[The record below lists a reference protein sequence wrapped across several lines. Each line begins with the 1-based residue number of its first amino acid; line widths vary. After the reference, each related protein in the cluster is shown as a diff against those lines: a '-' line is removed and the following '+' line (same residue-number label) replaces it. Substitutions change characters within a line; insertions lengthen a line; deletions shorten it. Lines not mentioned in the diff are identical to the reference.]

1 MIVLGIESSCDDT
14 AAAVVRDGRQ
24 VLATRINSQSA
35 LHASWGGIMPELAA
49 REHLLEIGEITRAV
63 LTEAGLHR
71 SQLDAVAVTQG
82 PGLVGSLL
90 IGASFA
96 KGFALSPPAKPLIPV
111 NHVHAHLFGALL
123 SRPDISLPCLSLI
136 VSGGHTNLY
145 FMRDVLD
152 FELVSYS
159 VDDAC
164 GEAFDKVAKM
174 LDLGYPGGPQ
184 IEKAARSGRAGYF
197 PMPVVMKNNE
207 NFSYSG
213 LKTHVAGLCRDN
225 AGEFSDQQIADL
237 CYAFQ
242 EEAFRQLIAS
252 IDRHLHPS
260 TKSIVVAGG
269 VSANMRL
276 RELMAYRF
284 PDHDLV
290 FPPIQFCTD
299 NAAMIAAMG
308 YHLYCKQEDK
318 KIFSDLSW
326 RVFSNYFQPR
336 VPAPNTLPHPGPPN

>member
-1 MIVLGIESSCDDT
+1 MIILGIESSCDDT
-14 AAAVVRDGRQ
+14 AVAVVRDGRE
-24 VLATRINSQSA
+24 VLAAQVNSQSA
-35 LHASWGGIMPELAA
+35 LHARWGGIMPEQAA
-49 REHLLEIGEITRAV
+49 RRHLLEIGEITHAV

-71 SQLDAVAVTQG
+71 NQLDAVAVTQG

-96 KGFALSPPAKPLIPV
+96 KGFALVPPAKPLIPV

-123 SRPDISLPCLSLI
+123 SQPDMALPCLSLI

-145 FMRDVLD
+145 LMRDILD
-152 FELVSYS
+152 FELVSHS

-174 LDLGYPGGPQ
+174 LGLGYPGGPQ
-184 IEKAARSGRAGYF
+184 IEKMAWSGRAGRF
-197 PMPVVMKNNE
+197 PMPVVMKNNN

-213 LKTHVAGLCRDN
+213 LKTHVAGLCCRN
-225 AGEFSDQQIADL
+225 AGKFSDQQIADL

-242 EEAFRQLIAS
+242 EEAFRQLVS
-252 IDRHLHPS
+252 GIDRHLQPQI
-260 TKSIVVAGG
+260 KSIVVAGG
-269 VSANMRL
+269 VAANKRL
-276 RELMAYRF
+276 SELMVLRF

-290 FPPIQFCTD
+290 FPRPQFCTD

-308 YHLYCKQEDK
+308 YYLYHEQGDNK

-326 RVFSNYFQPR
+326 QVFSNYFQPR
-336 VPAPNTLPHPGPPN
+336 APAPNTLPHPRLL